1 MWAQHGPPG
10 APTPVDVDEVLDGP
24 VVDDLSGSS
33 FGRRAF
39 IAGAAGAA
47 AGTAVSTLGLPQGVA
62 GAAVEPGASY
72 FTPVDPQRLCD
83 TRSPSTGVGFSTV
96 GTRTIRVKVA
106 GAFDVPDDA
115 IAAVLTVTAVNR
127 TNGGIFVTAYPA
139 GESRPVASN
148 LNCGFYDERVANL
161 ATVKLSSTGFV
172 DIYYHGPAY
181 IVVDVAGVYRPT
193 SSAVSAGRFVSV
205 APVIRALDT
214 RRTGQRLRAGGT
226 VRCNLNG
233 LVSSSAIAVVANLT
247 AVNANA
253 QGFVQAVPAGA
264 PTGGSSNLNPAAG
277 DNRAVGI
284 LTKLNTVN
292 GVRGIDIFSSKGCDI
307 VVDVAGYITGPND
320 PSSDVGLFVPMSP
333 YRVLDTR
340 KDRQRLWPGWTRAV
354 GMPSPI
360 SNRAQAVSA
369 NLTVTQTMNQGY
381 FTLLAAQTRRQEVS
395 NINAMRPGHTLAN
408 HAIASISSKGLS
420 CYSHKGGHIVIDLS
434 GWFTGSAS
442 AVTTSVP
449 YNPPPPGISPPW
461 LINVPGMGLASWVYE
476 GSPDPIVDAGN
487 SWHWTGTG
495 NVGQGAAI
503 AVFGHRTE
511 AGGPYRNQHF
521 LSAGQRMTARTADN
535 RLYTYEMVAEYIT
548 SEFANDILGATRRI
562 GGQETMSLVA
572 CTLPN
577 RLPTSLRWRII
588 STFRVIGWED
598 LG

>member
-1 MWAQHGPPG
+1 MRSQS
-10 APTPVDVDEVLDGP
+10 APAERVAVDVDDIEVGVPADPLG
-24 VVDDLSGSS
+24 GSS

-47 AGTAVSTLGLPQGVA
+47 AGTAVSTLGLPQGIA

-83 TRSPSTGVGFSTV
+83 TRDPSEGVGFRTV
-96 GTRTIRVKVA
+96 GTRTVRVQVA

-127 TNGGIFVTAYPA
+127 KNGGIFVTAYPA
-139 GESRPVASN
+139 GETRPEASN
-148 LNCGFYDERVANL
+148 LNCGFFDERVANL
-161 ATVKLSSTGFV
+161 VTVKLGAGGFV

-181 IVVDVAGVYRPT
+181 IIVDVAGVYRPT
-193 SSAVSAGRFVSV
+193 SSAVNEGRFERV
-205 APVIRALDT
+205 APVVRALDT
-214 RRTGQRLRAGGT
+214 RLTGQRLGRGGT

-247 AVNANA
+247 AVNANS

-264 PTGGSSNLNPAAG
+264 ATGGSSNLNPAAG
-277 DNRAVGI
+277 DTRAVGI
-284 LTKLNTVN
+284 ITKLNTVD

-307 VVDVAGYITGPND
+307 IVDVAGYITGPDD

-333 YRVLDTR
+333 LRVLDSR
-340 KDRQRLWPGWTRAV
+340 NNRQRLWPGWTRTV

-360 SNRAQAVSA
+360 SSRAQAVSA
-369 NLTVTQTMNQGY
+369 NLTVTQTMNKGF

-395 NINAMRPGHTLAN
+395 NLNAMRPGHTLAN
-408 HAIASISSKGLS
+408 HAVASISSKGLS

-434 GWFTGSAS
+434 GWFTGSPS
-442 AVTTSVP
+442 SITTSVP
-449 YNPPPPGISPPW
+449 YNPPPPAISPPW
-461 LINVPGMGLASWVYE
+461 VINVPGMGLNSQVFD
-476 GSPDPIVDAGN
+476 GSPDPIVDRGD

-521 LSAGQRMTARTADN
+521 LGAGQRMTALTADN
-535 RLYTYEMVAEYIT
+535 RRYTYEMVAEYIT

-562 GGQETMSLVA
+562 GGQETMSLIA

-588 STFRVIGWED
+588 STFRFVDWED